1 MQVEYPFISPDGKRV
16 AYGDSA
22 GELYVISMDGGAPQ
36 RIVEKNSRAANWSA
50 DGNTL
55 VFQTDVEPGRAELK
69 LLDLQTGKSSV
80 VPGSQG
86 LVGGQWVSEETLVA
100 TPEDCS
106 QRVEGPCS
114 HTKLMMFDVKTRRWS
129 ELVSVRSPEAII
141 NWAHSPDYRYVLYTT
156 GGTEPKAMRIRL
168 ADHKVETITS
178 LKDLHRALGPD
189 GNTQIS
195 VAPDGSPVF
204 TRDIGTREIY
214 ALTVKWP

>member
-1 MQVEYPFISPDGKRV
+1 MRVEYPFISPDGKRV

-22 GELYVISMDGGAPQ
+22 GELYVISMDGSAPQ
-36 RIVEKNSRAANWSA
+36 RIVEKNSRAANRSA

-55 VFQTDVEPGRAELK
+55 VFRTDVGPSRAELE
-69 LLDLQTGKSSV
+69 LLDLQTGKCSV

-100 TPEDCS
+100 APEDL
-106 QRVEGPCS
+106 
-114 HTKLMMFDVKTRRWS
+114 TKLMMFDVKTTRWS
-129 ELVSVRSPEAII
+129 ELVSGRWPEAII
-141 NWAHSPDYRYVLYTT
+141 NWAHSPDNRYVLYTT

-178 LKDLHRALGPD
+178 LKDLHRALGPE